1 MSLLVWDGA
10 APLVVGSV
18 VSWSNVKSIVRW
30 LDDAYTIIENSENG
44 CTCKV
49 SQAELSVYT
58 DAAAVAVSK
67 LSAILENAPANAE
80 ELAQYLVTNG
90 VIVPTA

>member
-10 APLVVGSV
+10 APLVVGNV

-30 LDDAYTIIENSENG
+30 LDDAYAIIENSENG

-49 SQAELSVYT
+49 PQAELSVYT
-58 DAAAVAVSK
+58 DAAAAAVSK
-67 LSAILENAPANAE
+67 LSAILENAPTDAE
-80 ELAQYLVTNG
+80 ELAQYLVTHG
-90 VIVPTA
+90 VTVPTT

>member
-1 MSLLVWDGA
+1 MSLLVWDGVS
-10 APLVVGSV
+10 PLAVGAV
-18 VSWSNVKSIVRW
+18 VSWSNVESVVRW
-30 LDDAYTIIENSENG
+30 LDDAYAIIENRENG

-49 SQAELSVYT
+49 PQAELSVYT